1 MLWILIDAVTFDPE
15 DDNDDEIVWTR
26 SASGEYSVKST
37 YEIQCDGSLNSSF
50 CNTGCYE
57 LPNLYH

>member
-26 SASGEYSVKST
+26 SASGEYSVKFSVMVA
-37 YEIQCDGSLNSSF
+37 
-50 CNTGCYE
+50 
-57 LPNLYH
+57 